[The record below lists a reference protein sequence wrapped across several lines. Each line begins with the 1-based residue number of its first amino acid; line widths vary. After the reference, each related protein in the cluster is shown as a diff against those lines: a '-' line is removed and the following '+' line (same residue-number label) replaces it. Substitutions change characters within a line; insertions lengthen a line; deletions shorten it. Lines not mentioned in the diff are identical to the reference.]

1 MVAAPALPRRLG
13 GRVCLDFVN
22 TVEDRASAHP
32 EELLVSPDRLVDWAL
47 DAAVLHARPPAP
59 PDAALLR
66 HALALRESFRR
77 VVLRDGTADDL
88 GRVNDALAAAAL
100 HAVLRPDG
108 DAFAWAWD
116 ADVPE
121 ALLWEVARDMGGLLT
136 DLDALARVRTCALA
150 SCGWLFVD
158 QSRNHSRRWCS
169 MEGCGNV
176 AKSRAFQTRRRA
188 ERT

>member
-1 MVAAPALPRRLG
+1 MVAFPPLPRRLG

-47 DAAVLHARPPAP
+47 DAAVLHARPLPP
-59 PDAALLR
+59 PDSPLLQY
-66 HALALRESFRR
+66 ALALRESFRR
-77 VVLRDGTADDL
+77 VVLRDGDADDL
-88 GRVNDALAAAAL
+88 RRVNGAVAAAAL

-108 DAFAWAWD
+108 DGFVWAWD

-121 ALLWEVARDMGGLLT
+121 ALLWAVARDMGALLT
-136 DLDALARVRTCALA
+136 DLPALARVRTCALD

-188 ERT
+188 QRP